1 MMEEN
6 NRDNSGRKN
15 TILLTVIGVSTLL
28 VALVGATFAYFTAQL
43 SGNPTNDNV
52 NITTDTYGLTVFY
65 EDGKDSISLENQNL
79 TVRDASD
86 IDPTTYPQDE
96 INFRVISTSN
106 QDQFINIGLAEGF
119 TNSFCRTV
127 ETQEANEC
135 SDLGPI
141 DVSDELYYELY
152 TCDSDYTTN
161 CQSVKTSVL
170 PTPVDETTPAV
181 LGGGITVPGS
191 GDKTVY
197 LVFKAFIK
205 NKEVPQNYNQGKA
218 FSGKLWVSEDL
229 D

>member
-28 VALVGATFAYFTAQL
+28 VALVGATFAYFTATL
-43 SGNPTNDNV
+43 SGNPTTDNV
-52 NITTDTYGLTVFY
+52 NITTDTYGLTVVY

-86 IDPTTYPQDE
+86 TDSTTYPQDE
-96 INFRVISTSN
+96 INFKVISTSN

-119 TNSFCRTV
+119 SNSFCQNV
-127 ETQEANEC
+127 DTQEAADC
-135 SDLGPI
+135 SEVGPI
-141 DVSDELYYELY
+141 DVADELYYELY
-152 TCDSDYTTN
+152 KCDSDYTTN
-161 CQSVKTSVL
+161 CVSVKTNAL

-181 LGGGITVPGS
+181 LGGGITVPGD